1 MPNQQDAVRCI
12 HAGVALVSAAALLL
26 QIVLTRVFSVV
37 QWHHFAFMAV
47 GLGLLGFGASGTALA
62 VFPGLRRAPLRT
74 AAWGALLVAP
84 AVGLALLTIAAVP
97 FDAYLM
103 ALEPVQVLYLAV
115 QAAAL
120 VLPFLFAGLVVGAV
134 LAGFPDAAGSIYAA
148 SFLGAA
154 GGALAAVPLLSTLG
168 GPQGMIASAALA
180 TSGAALLWQADPT
193 PKHSPAPKGGSASD
207 RRPAIAAA
215 ALAVLTALAAALVPL
230 DLPISPYKAL
240 SQLRRFPDARV
251 EFSKWNAISRV
262 DVVRS
267 AAVRSAP
274 GLSVTFTGVPPA
286 LPGLTVDG
294 DGPRGLPA
302 GVDAAFTEFL
312 PSAAAYRLRRGRTLV
327 VGMGLEVLGALR
339 HGMAPVVIVE
349 ANPLVVEAAQRFGG
363 GLPDGQ
369 PAHVATA
376 LIGARVVVE
385 NPRTYL
391 RRARERFDL
400 IQVPPQESFHVVASG
415 AFSLAENHLYTVEA
429 LRAYL
434 DRLAPGGVLA
444 VTRWIQTPP
453 SEEIRV
459 WAAAV
464 AAVGDAGSDS
474 CLAAVRSLNTMTV
487 LVRPEGFGPADVAV
501 IREFA
506 SSRRFDITY
515 APGVDAAEGN
525 RYNVLP
531 RDVHREAFTAVL
543 DPARREEF
551 LRAYPFDVRPV
562 SDDRPFFFHFFRWR
576 QVPQILAGLGRTWQ
590 PFGGGGYLVL
600 LAMLVVV
607 TLLGAGLI
615 LLPLR
620 YPGGTQQRAVPTAPP
635 PAPTRGHAA
644 PYGRR
649 GLVFLYF
656 LAIGA
661 GYMFIEI
668 PLLQKAILVL
678 GHPTYALAAVLAG
691 LLVASGAGSLASPRV
706 GHRLPAVVAAVAVV
720 AAAAALFL
728 PGVFQTSLGFALRV
742 RLAVIAAVVL
752 PLGLLMGVPFPA
764 AVRALG
770 RTDPAAIPWAWGVNG
785 CASVIASILAAIAA
799 LEWGFGMVMLL
810 GALVYAAAAVVIAP
824 SSAFTSS
831 PAARTSPPPDCGTST
846 GRPPS

>member
-1 MPNQQDAVRCI
+1 MRWI

-26 QIVLTRVFSVV
+26 QVVLTRIFSVV

-84 AVGLALLTIAAVP
+84 SVGLALLAIALVP

-115 QAAAL
+115 QSAAL
-120 VLPFLFAGLVVGAV
+120 VLPFLCAGLVVGAV
-134 LAGFPDAAGSIYAA
+134 LAGFPDAVGSLYAA

-180 TSGAALLWQADPT
+180 TSGAALLWAGGPG
-193 PKHSPAPKGGSASD
+193 PKRRTVPD
-207 RRPAIAAA
+207 RRPASYRRPSSYRRPAVAAA
-215 ALAVLTALAAALVPL
+215 ALTALAALAALVPM

-240 SQLRRFPDARV
+240 SQLRRFPDAKV
-251 EFSKWNAISRV
+251 EFSRWNAISRV

-267 AAVRSAP
+267 TAVRSAP
-274 GLSVTFTGVPPA
+274 GLSVTFAGVPPA

-302 GVDAAFTEFL
+302 GGAPDGAVFTEFL
-312 PSAAAYRLRRGRTLV
+312 PSAATYHLGGGRTLV

-339 HGMAPVVIVE
+339 HGMAPVVVVE
-349 ANPLVVEAAQRFGG
+349 ANPLVVEAAARFGAD
-363 GLPDGQ
+363 LPREQ
-369 PAHVATA
+369 PGRAATA
-376 LIGARVVVE
+376 PDGARVVVE

-391 RRARERFDL
+391 RRTRERFDV
-400 IQVPPQESFHVVASG
+400 IQVPPQESFQVVASG

-429 LRAYL
+429 LRGYL
-434 DRLAPGGVLA
+434 ERLAPGGVLA

-464 AAVGDAGSDS
+464 AALGDAGSS
-474 CLAAVRSLNTMTV
+474 SQLAALRSLNTMTV
-487 LVRPEGFGPADVAV
+487 LVKPEGFGPADVAA

-506 SSRRFDITY
+506 ASRRFDTTY

-531 RDVHREAFTAVL
+531 RDAHREAFTAVL
-543 DPARREEF
+543 DPARREGF
-551 LRAYPFDVRPV
+551 LRAYPFDVRAV

-576 QVPQILAGLGRTWQ
+576 QVPQVLANLGRTWQ

-600 LAMLVVV
+600 LAMLAVV
-607 TLLGAGLI
+607 TMLSAGLI

-620 YPGGTQQRAVPTAPP
+620 YLARAQVAP
-635 PAPTRGHAA
+635 H
-644 PYGRR
+644 GRR
-649 GLVFLYF
+649 GPVFLYF
-656 LAIGA
+656 LAIGT
-661 GYMFIEI
+661 GYLFIEI
-668 PLLQKAILVL
+668 PLLQQAILVL
-678 GHPTYALAAVLAG
+678 GHPTHALAAVLAG
-691 LLVASGAGSLASPRV
+691 LLLASGAGSLASPRV
-706 GHRLPAVVAAVAVV
+706 GRQLFAVVVILAVVAT
-720 AAAAALFL
+720 AAALLL
-728 PGVFQTSLGFALRV
+728 PGVFQTSLGFALPV
-742 RLAVIAAVVL
+742 RLAVIAAAVL

-785 CASVIASILAAIAA
+785 CASVVAAILAAMAA
-799 LEWGFGMVMLL
+799 LEWGFGVVMLL
-810 GALVYAAAAVVIAP
+810 GGLAYAGAAVIVAR
-824 SSAFTSS
+824 SGFTSS
-831 PAARTSPPPDCGTST
+831 PTARTLPPPDCETST
-846 GRPPS
+846 GRLPS

>member
-1 MPNQQDAVRCI
+1 MLQEPWATGAPRHAPNLQGAVRRV

-26 QIVLTRVFSVV
+26 QIVLTRIFSVV

-74 AAWGALLVAP
+74 AAWGAVLVAP
-84 AVGLALLTIAAVP
+84 SVGLALLVIAAVP

-103 ALEPVQVLYLAV
+103 ALEPAQVLYLAV

-120 VLPFLFAGLVVGAV
+120 VLPFFLAGLVVGAV
-134 LAGFPDAAGSIYAA
+134 LAGFPDAAGSLYAA

-154 GGALAAVPLLSTLG
+154 GGALAAVPLLSILG

-180 TSGAALLWQADPT
+180 TSGAALLWADGPA
-193 PKHSPAPKGGSASD
+193 SQRGPAPDRKSMPY
-207 RRPAIAAA
+207 RRPATAAA
-215 ALAVLTALAAALVPL
+215 ALAVLTALAALVPL
-230 DLPISPYKAL
+230 DLAMSPYKAL
-240 SQLRRFPDARV
+240 SQLRRYPDARV
-251 EFSKWNAISRV
+251 EFSRWNAISRV
-262 DVVRS
+262 DVVQS

-274 GLSVTFTGVPPA
+274 GLSAAFAGVPPA

-294 DGPRGLPA
+294 DGPRGLPSGGA
-302 GVDAAFTEFL
+302 LTDAAFTEFL
-312 PSAAAYRLRRGRTLV
+312 PSAVAYRLRQGRTLV

-339 HGMAPVVIVE
+339 HGMAPVVVVE
-349 ANPLVVEAAQRFGG
+349 ANPLVVEAARRFGG
-363 GLPDGQ
+363 GLPGGQ
-369 PAHVATA
+369 PGRVATA
-376 LIGARVVVE
+376 LAGARVVVE

-391 RRARERFDL
+391 RRTRERFDL
-400 IQVPPQESFHVVASG
+400 IQVPPQESFQVVASG

-429 LRAYL
+429 LCAYL

-453 SEEIRV
+453 SEEIRL

-464 AAVGDAGSDS
+464 AALGDAGPRSQ
-474 CLAAVRSLNTMTV
+474 LAALRSLNTMTV

-515 APGVDAAEGN
+515 APGVGAAEGN

-543 DPARREEF
+543 DPMRREEF

-600 LAMLVVV
+600 LAMLGIV
-607 TLLGAGLI
+607 TLLSAGLI

-620 YPGGTQQRAVPTAPP
+620 YLARNQAAAARKAPRPAPP
-635 PAPTRGHAA
+635 RG
-644 PYGRR
+644 P
-649 GLVFLYF
+649 VFLYF

-661 GYMFIEI
+661 GYLFIEI
-668 PLLQKAILVL
+668 PLLQQAILVL

-706 GHRLPAVVAAVAVV
+706 GRRLPAVVAAVAVV
-720 AAAAALFL
+720 AAAAALLL
-728 PGVFQTSLGFALRV
+728 PGIFQTSLGFALPV
-742 RLAVIAAVVL
+742 RLAVIAAAVL

-770 RTDPAAIPWAWGVNG
+770 RTDPTAIPWAWGVNG
-785 CASVIASILAAIAA
+785 CASVIASILAAMAA

-810 GALVYAAAAVVIAP
+810 GALAYAAAAAV
-824 SSAFTSS
+824 T
-831 PAARTSPPPDCGTST
+831 ARST
-846 GRPPS
+846 V

>member
-1 MPNQQDAVRCI
+1 MRWI
-12 HAGVALVSAAALLL
+12 HAGVALVSAAALML
-26 QIVLTRVFSVV
+26 QIVLTRTFSVV

-62 VFPGLRRAPLRT
+62 VFPHLRRAPLR
-74 AAWGALLVAP
+74 AARWGALLVAP
-84 AVGLALLTIAAVP
+84 SVGLALLAIATVP

-103 ALEPVQVLYLAV
+103 ALEPVQALYLSIE
-115 QAAAL
+115 AAAL
-120 VLPFLFAGLVVGAV
+120 VLPFLCAGLVVGAV
-134 LAGFPDAAGSIYAA
+134 LAGFPDFAGSLYAA

-154 GGALAAVPLLSTLG
+154 AGALAAVPLLGALS

-180 TSGAALLWQADPT
+180 TSGAALLWQGNPA
-193 PKHSPAPKGGSASD
+193 SQRGPAPD
-207 RRPAIAAA
+207 RRPAVAAA
-215 ALAVLTALAAALVPL
+215 ALAALTALAAALVPL

-262 DVVRS
+262 DVVES

-274 GLSVTFTGVPPA
+274 GLSVTFAGVPPA

-312 PSAAAYRLRRGRTLV
+312 PSAVAYHLRRGRTLV

-339 HGMAPVVIVE
+339 HGMAPVGVVE
-349 ANPLVVEAAQRFGG
+349 ANPLVVGAARTFGG
-363 GLPDGQ
+363 GLPG
-369 PAHVATA
+369 VT
-376 LIGARVVVE
+376 VVVE

-391 RRARERFDL
+391 RRTRERFDV
-400 IQVPPQESFHVVASG
+400 IQAPPQESFQVVASG

-453 SEEIRV
+453 SEEIRL

-464 AAVGDAGSDS
+464 AALGDAGPRSQ
-474 CLAAVRSLNTMTV
+474 LAALRSLNTMTI
-487 LVRPEGFGPADVAV
+487 LVKPGGFSPADVTV

-531 RDVHREAFTAVL
+531 RDVHRESFTTVL
-543 DPARREEF
+543 DPARRQGF
-551 LRAYPFDVRPV
+551 LCAYPFDVRPV

-600 LAMLVVV
+600 LAMLAIV
-607 TLLGAGLI
+607 TLLSAGLI

-620 YPGGTQQRAVPTAPP
+620 YLARNHPSATPTAPP
-635 PAPTRGHAA
+635 SATPRRQVAA
-644 PYGRR
+644 PGRR
-649 GLVFLYF
+649 GPVFLYF

-661 GYMFIEI
+661 GYMLIEI
-668 PLLQKAILVL
+668 PLLQQAILVL
-678 GHPTYALAAVLAG
+678 GHPTYAMAAVLAG
-691 LLVASGAGSLASPRV
+691 LLVASGAGSLASPRA
-706 GHRLPAVVAAVAVV
+706 GRRLPAVVAAVAVL
-720 AAAAALFL
+720 AAGAALLL
-728 PGVFQTSLGFALRV
+728 PRAFQASLGFALPV
-742 RLAVIAAVVL
+742 RLAVIAAAVL

-810 GALVYAAAAVVIAP
+810 GALAYAAAATV
-824 SSAFTSS
+824 T
-831 PAARTSPPPDCGTST
+831 ARST
-846 GRPPS
+846 V

>member
-1 MPNQQDAVRCI
+1 MRWI

-26 QIVLTRVFSVV
+26 QIVLTRIFSVV

-84 AVGLALLTIAAVP
+84 SVGLALLAIAAVP

-180 TSGAALLWQADPT
+180 TSGAALLWQV
-193 PKHSPAPKGGSASD
+193 SPAPQRTQAPD
-207 RRPAIAAA
+207 PRPAPQRRPAVAAA

-262 DVVRS
+262 DVVQS
-267 AAVRSAP
+267 TAVRSAP
-274 GLSVTFTGVPPA
+274 GLSVTFAGVPPA

-312 PSAAAYRLRRGRTLV
+312 PSAVAYRLRRGRTLV

-339 HGMAPVVIVE
+339 HGMAPVIVVE

-363 GLPDGQ
+363 GLPG
-369 PAHVATA
+369 VT
-376 LIGARVVVE
+376 VVVE

-391 RRARERFDL
+391 RRTRERFDL
-400 IQVPPQESFHVVASG
+400 IQVPPQESFQVVASG

-429 LRAYL
+429 LRDYL
-434 DRLAPGGVLA
+434 GRLAPGGVLA

-464 AAVGDAGSDS
+464 AALSDAGPDS
-474 CLAAVRSLNTMTV
+474 CLAALRSLNTMTV
-487 LVRPEGFGPADVAV
+487 LVRPEGFGPADVAA

-600 LAMLVVV
+600 LAMLAIV
-607 TLLGAGLI
+607 TLLSAGLI

-620 YPGGTQQRAVPTAPP
+620 YLTRNQPSDAPTVSPSAPP
-635 PAPTRGHAA
+635 RSQVAGP
-644 PYGRR
+644 GRR
-649 GLVFLYF
+649 RGPVFLYF

-661 GYMFIEI
+661 GYLFIEI
-668 PLLQKAILVL
+668 PLLQQAILVL

-706 GHRLPAVVAAVAVV
+706 GRRLPAVVAAVAVV

-728 PGVFQTSLGFALRV
+728 PGVFQTSLGFALPV
-742 RLAVIAAVVL
+742 RLAVIAAVAL

-785 CASVIASILAAIAA
+785 CASVIASILAAMAA

-810 GALVYAAAAVVIAP
+810 GALAYAAAAAVIAP

-846 GRPPS
+846 GRPPW

>member
-1 MPNQQDAVRCI
+1 VRWV

-26 QIVLTRVFSVV
+26 QIVLTRIFSVV

-84 AVGLALLTIAAVP
+84 SVGLALLAIAAVP

-103 ALEPVQVLYLAV
+103 ALEPVQVLYLAA
-115 QAAAL
+115 QATAL
-120 VLPFLFAGLVVGAV
+120 VLPFLCAGLVVGAV
-134 LAGFPDAAGSIYAA
+134 LAGFPDAAGSLYAA

-154 GGALAAVPLLSTLG
+154 GGALAAVPLLSAIG

-180 TSGAALLWQADPT
+180 TSGAALLLQV
-193 PKHSPAPKGGSASD
+193 SPAPD
-207 RRPAIAAA
+207 RRPAVAAA
-215 ALAVLTALAAALVPL
+215 ALAVLTALAALVPL
-230 DLPISPYKAL
+230 ELPISPYKAL
-240 SQLRRFPDARV
+240 SQLRRFPDARIG
-251 EFSKWNAISRV
+251 FSKWNAISRV
-262 DVVRS
+262 DVVQS

-274 GLSVTFTGVPPA
+274 GLSVAFPGVPPA

-312 PSAAAYRLRRGRTLV
+312 PSAVAYRLRRGRTLV

-339 HGMAPVVIVE
+339 HGMAPVVVVE
-349 ANPLVVEAAQRFGG
+349 ANPMVVEAARRFGG
-363 GLPDGQ
+363 GLPG
-369 PAHVATA
+369 VT
-376 LIGARVVVE
+376 VVVE

-391 RRARERFDL
+391 RRTRERFDL
-400 IQVPPQESFHVVASG
+400 IQVPPQESFQVVASG

-429 LRAYL
+429 LRGYL

-464 AAVGDAGSDS
+464 AALSDAGPDS
-474 CLAAVRSLNTMTV
+474 CLAALRSLNTMTV
-487 LVRPEGFGPADVAV
+487 LVRLEGFGPADVAA

-543 DPARREEF
+543 DPAWREEL
-551 LRAYPFDVRPV
+551 LRTYPFDVRPV

-576 QVPQILAGLGRTWQ
+576 QVPQILADLGRTWQ

-600 LAMLVVV
+600 LAMLAIV
-607 TLLGAGLI
+607 TLLSAGLI

-620 YPGGTQQRAVPTAPP
+620 YLARNQPSATPTVPRPAPP
-635 PAPTRGHAA
+635 RG
-644 PYGRR
+644 P
-649 GLVFLYF
+649 VFLYF

-661 GYMFIEI
+661 GYLFIEI
-668 PLLQKAILVL
+668 PLLQQAILVL

-706 GHRLPAVVAAVAVV
+706 GRRLPAVVAAVAVA

-728 PGVFQTSLGFALRV
+728 PGAFQACLGFALPV
-742 RLAVIAAVVL
+742 RLAVIATAVL

-785 CASVIASILAAIAA
+785 CASVIASILAAMAA

-810 GALVYAAAAVVIAP
+810 GALAYTAAAVIAP

-831 PAARTSPPPDCGTST
+831 PAARTSPTPDCGTST